1 MRLRELTEEDED
13 YEIVKDCKGGVSKIP
28 ELESLLPL
36 IKLKVG
42 FIFTDVPV
50 FEMKNVVESYKVA
63 APARVGMVS
72 PIDVVI
78 PPGPTGMDPS

>member
-1 MRLRELTEEDED
+1 MK
-13 YEIVKDCKGGVSKIP
+13 VIP

-36 IKLKVG
+36 IKEKVG
-42 FIFTDVPV
+42 FVFTDVPV
-50 FEMKNVVESYKVA
+50 FEMKGIIEANKVA

-78 PPGPTGMDPS
+78 PPGPTGMDPSQISFFHAL